1 MELLKAEPGLIFWT
15 VVTFVLLLVILR
27 KFAWGPILAALEARE
42 NAIQKTIDDAERL
55 QAEAQQ
61 MMAEHEARLAEAREE
76 RSKILDAARQAGEQ
90 VRTDVLE
97 KARGEAEQIVER
109 AQRQL
114 ALETEHAI
122 QNLRAE
128 AADLALKAAEKV
140 IARSLND
147 DDHRRFASEA
157 VNELTGGRT

>member
-55 QAEAQQ
+55 HAEAQQ

>member
-76 RSKILDAARQAGEQ
+76 RNKILDEARHAGEQ
-90 VRTDVLE
+90 VRSDVLD
-97 KARGEAEQIVER
+97 KARTEAEQILER

-114 ALETEHAI
+114 ALEAEQAV
-122 QNLRAE
+122 QNIRAE
-128 AADLALKAAEKV
+128 AADLALSAAEKV

-157 VNELTGGRT
+157 VAELTRGQA